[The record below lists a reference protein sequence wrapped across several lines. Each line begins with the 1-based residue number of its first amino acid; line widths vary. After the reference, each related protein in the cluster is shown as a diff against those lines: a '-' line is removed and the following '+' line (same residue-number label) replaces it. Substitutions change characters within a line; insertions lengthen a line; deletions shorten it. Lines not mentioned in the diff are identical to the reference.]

1 MRAPNWR
8 RPDLESDVTTIDEIV
23 DAARERINNEIARLE
38 KATEWA
44 KHPSHKY
51 HDAIVAFYAPLLA
64 AALKDAITGTRAT
77 VISAQNKYAAGKAK
91 TTKAAGDDV
100 ATGTF
105 AQQVGRA
112 AAEAGIGTSQ
122 AELKQLLTRMTT
134 DSALAGVRT
143 AIQQIPGATVPD
155 DLVDLYDAVDWDKWS
170 PGNVAAADTL
180 SGGLQSVLDR
190 IPAILDGITDTNVE
204 RIGNQIADG
213 LTSGDSVQTIG
224 SNIADMVGSD
234 SRALTIAN
242 TQTAMAVSEAS
253 MTTYQTNGIDQYAW
267 LAEDDACPVCQDNAD
282 NSPYDV
288 GDDPDPSQPAH
299 PNCRC
304 AYIPVV
310 KTSPDESDT
319 GDSGDE
325 DSDDSSDEG
334 IDDG

>member
-1 MRAPNWR
+1 
-8 RPDLESDVTTIDEIV
+8 VTTIDEIV
-23 DAARERINNEIARLE
+23 EAARGKINQEIAAIEAETARVLRK
-38 KATEWA
+38 KASASDWA
-44 KHPSHKY
+44 KHPSHPF
-51 HDAIVAFYAPLLA
+51 HESIVSFYAPLIA

-77 VISAQNKYAAGKAK
+77 ITSAQNKYAAGKAK

-155 DLVDLYDAVDWDKWS
+155 DLAELYDAVDWSAWS

-180 SGGLQSVLDR
+180 SGGLQAVLDR
-190 IPAILDGITDTNVE
+190 IPAILNGITDTNVE
-204 RIGNQIADG
+204 RIGNSLADSLTQG
-213 LTSGDSVQTIG
+213 LSVQETAA
-224 SNIADMVGSD
+224 NISDMVGSD
-234 SRALTIAN
+234 ARALTISN

-267 LAEDDACPVCQDNAD
+267 LAEDDACPVCQDNAE

-310 KTSPDESDT
+310 KTSSDESDT